1 MCISCA
7 VKNKNIGIRGEKENL
22 DDYVRRISMYA
33 IGCEDRVK
41 ANQLFVQENLLKEFA
56 AGRTIIS
63 LETVAQGDQDEKIR
77 MFRITIEMIRNSV
90 TDDIEG
96 VLYFQDITES
106 YLAEKIPQLLYQKNF
121 EKVALIDARRNLINM
136 ESTED
141 FNAYRYL
148 HTKIDYNTYC
158 REILGTMVPEQEKEL
173 SLIHI

>member
-1 MCISCA
+1 
-7 VKNKNIGIRGEKENL
+7 
-22 DDYVRRISMYA
+22 MYA

-63 LETVAQGDQDEKIR
+63 FETVAKADQDEKIR
-77 MFRITIEMIRNSV
+77 MFCITIEMIRNSV

-148 HTKIDYNTYC
+148 HTKIDYN
-158 REILGTMVPEQEKEL
+158 K
-173 SLIHI
+173 

>member
-1 MCISCA
+1 M
-7 VKNKNIGIRGEKENL
+7 K
-22 DDYVRRISMYA
+22 
-33 IGCEDRVK
+33 
-41 ANQLFVQENLLKEFA
+41 
-56 AGRTIIS
+56 
-63 LETVAQGDQDEKIR
+63 KIR
-77 MFRITIEMIRNSV
+77 MFCITIEMIRNSV

-148 HTKIDYNTYC
+148 HTKIDYNKYC
-158 REILGTMVPEQEKEL
+158 REILGAMVPEQEKEHL
-173 SLIHI
+173 KKKYRHRNDMQGIESKWPLFLYSPSDQ

>member
-1 MCISCA
+1 M
-7 VKNKNIGIRGEKENL
+7 KKENL

-33 IGCEDRVK
+33 IGCEDRAK

-121 EKVALIDARRNLINM
+121 EKVALIRMLA
-136 ESTED
+136 
-141 FNAYRYL
+141 
-148 HTKIDYNTYC
+148 
-158 REILGTMVPEQEKEL
+158 EI
-173 SLIHI
+173 

>member
-1 MCISCA
+1 M
-7 VKNKNIGIRGEKENL
+7 
-22 DDYVRRISMYA
+22 
-33 IGCEDRVK
+33 
-41 ANQLFVQENLLKEFA
+41 FVQENLLKEFA

-63 LETVAQGDQDEKIR
+63 FETVAKADQDEKIR
-77 MFRITIEMIRNSV
+77 MFCITIEMIRNSV

-148 HTKIDYNTYC
+148 HTKIDYNKYC
-158 REILGTMVPEQEKEL
+158 REILGVMVPE
-173 SLIHI
+173 